1 MKTNTFRF
9 SAYLIKEN
17 SCYVAICPDLDIV
30 TEGTTKA
37 SAKANLA
44 EAAALYIETAIESNL
59 PVLRPIPAGEDISL
73 THPEEVL
80 LLASTCRSCPPG
92 AVLAGRK
99 RR

>member
-73 THPEEVL
+73 TRELTIIQIVMVFR
-80 LLASTCRSCPPG
+80 RSDLK
-92 AVLAGRK
+92 VFS
-99 RR
+99 